1 MHVEPNPKKS
11 IAAVF
16 LLPQCDMGCTFCGS
30 ELGFD
35 RLRFDEALELFDALE
50 RAGYANLVL
59 GGGEPALW
67 RDGNRHL
74 GALAAAAKARGFLV
88 QVNTNGIALP
98 TDSGHGYLNWAGVD
112 RFILPLD
119 GATAASHDALRIV
132 LGRRSTGHFELVERR
147 VAECT
152 ERGRELTFGTVLTS
166 GSAEEIEDLVGVLQ
180 ARLTAGARIHA
191 WHLYRFQAVGR
202 GGRDTASQFAI
213 DPEPYREACRCA
225 KAAGLPFPVYQR
237 DDMLHS
243 SSVEFF
249 WREGGQLQVGSEV
262 WGSVV

>member
-1 MHVEPNPKKS
+1 MRIEPNPLRT

-16 LLPQCDMGCTFCGS
+16 LLPKCDMGCSFCGS

-35 RLRFDEALELFDALE
+35 QLRFDEALELFNALA
-50 RAGYANLVL
+50 RAGYSNLVL

-67 RDGNRHL
+67 RDGHRHL
-74 GALAAAAKARGFLV
+74 GDLASAAKERGFLV

-98 TDSGHGYLNWAGVD
+98 TEPSRHYLDWAGVD

-119 GATAASHDALRIV
+119 GATADSHDALRIT
-132 LGRRSTGHFELVERR
+132 LSPKPGGHFKLVERR
-147 VAECT
+147 VAECI
-152 ERGRELTFGTVLTS
+152 ERGRELTFGTVLTA
-166 GSAEEIEDLVGVLQ
+166 GSATEVDGLVELLRE
-180 ARLTAGARIHA
+180 RLAAGARIHA

-202 GGRDTASQFAI
+202 GGVGAATKLAI
-213 DPEPYREACRCA
+213 ESRPYREACRRA

-243 SSVEFF
+243 TTVEFF
-249 WREGGQLQVGSEV
+249 WHEAGRLRIGSEV
-262 WGSVV
+262 WGSAV